1 MKIMKMH
8 NHFLKKMKNISE
20 NEFLN
25 FYFLNVDIS
34 INMHDLGLKL
44 YRCIQYIAVEGT
56 VSQNFYTGLSPIF
69 FFNLEINIQ
78 IKNKKVARFST

>member
-1 MKIMKMH
+1 MKMH

-34 INMHDLGLKL
+34 INIHDLSLKL
-44 YRCIQYIAVEGT
+44 YRY
-56 VSQNFYTGLSPIF
+56 F
-69 FFNLEINIQ
+69 
-78 IKNKKVARFST
+78 

>member
-8 NHFLKKMKNISE
+8 NHFIKKMKNISE

-34 INMHDLGLKL
+34 VTMHDLYLKL
-44 YRCIQYIAVEGT
+44 YRYIEYIAVEGT
-56 VSQNFYTGLSPIF
+56 MSQIF
-69 FFNLEINIQ
+69 DIGPSLLFIKFRKNIQ
-78 IKNKKVARFST
+78 INNHKVARFLT

>member
-8 NHFLKKMKNISE
+8 NHFIKKMKNISE

-34 INMHDLGLKL
+34 VTMHDLYLKL
-44 YRCIQYIAVEGT
+44 YRCIEYIAVEET
-56 VSQNFYTGLSPIF
+56 VSQIFDIGPSSF
-69 FFNLEINIQ
+69 FFL
-78 IKNKKVARFST
+78 

>member
-1 MKIMKMH
+1 MKMH

-34 INMHDLGLKL
+34 INMHDLSLKL
-44 YRCIQYIAVEGT
+44 YTCIQYIAVEGT
-56 VSQNFYTGLSPIF
+56 VSEFLYRS
-69 FFNLEINIQ
+69 
-78 IKNKKVARFST
+78 

>member
-8 NHFLKKMKNISE
+8 NHFIKKMKNISE

-34 INMHDLGLKL
+34 VTMHDLYLKH
-44 YRCIQYIAVEGT
+44 YRCIEYITVEGN
-56 VSQNFYTGLSPIF
+56 VSQIF
-69 FFNLEINIQ
+69 DIGPSLFF
-78 IKNKKVARFST
+78 IKF

>member
-8 NHFLKKMKNISE
+8 NNFLKKMKNISE

-34 INMHDLGLKL
+34 VNMHDLYLKL
-44 YRCIQYIAVEGT
+44 YRCIEYILVEGT
-56 VSQNFYTGLSPIF
+56 SCVSDF
-69 FFNLEINIQ
+69 
-78 IKNKKVARFST
+78 

>member
-8 NHFLKKMKNISE
+8 NHFIKKMKNICE

-25 FYFLNVDIS
+25 FYFLNLDIS
-34 INMHDLGLKL
+34 VTMHDLYLKL

-56 VSQNFYTGLSPIF
+56 VSQIF
-69 FFNLEINIQ
+69 DIGPNSF
-78 IKNKKVARFST
+78 

>member
-20 NEFLN
+20 NECFN

-34 INMHDLGLKL
+34 INIHDLSLKL
-44 YRCIQYIAVEGT
+44 YRCIKYISVEGT
-56 VSQNFYTGLSPIF
+56 VSQNCYTGSSSSF
-69 FFNLEINIQ
+69 
-78 IKNKKVARFST
+78 IKFRKKYSDQKVARFST

>member
-8 NHFLKKMKNISE
+8 NHFLKKMKNIYE

-25 FYFLNVDIS
+25 FYFLNVDITVTT
-34 INMHDLGLKL
+34 HDLNLKL

-56 VSQNFYTGLSPIF
+56 VSQIF
-69 FFNLEINIQ
+69 DIGPSSFF
-78 IKNKKVARFST
+78 IKLRKKY